1 MKFFIILACT
11 VVPISAYAVDSAQ
24 VSAAHARFSSAC
36 SIDVSRASQR
46 QRNECLAAKQNV
58 DAVSSQLNREI
69 ISSIEAKDRERQR
82 IQQEERWRQ
91 EVRQQS
97 GW

>member
-1 MKFFIILACT
+1 MKFFTILACT

-58 DAVSSQLNREI
+58 DAVREI

>member
-1 MKFFIILACT
+1 MKILVIFACT
-11 VVPISAYAVDSAQ
+11 VIPISAYAVDSAQ
-24 VSAAHARFSSAC
+24 VSAAYARFNSAC

-69 ISSIEAKDRERQR
+69 VSSIEAKDRERQR

-91 EVRQQS
+91 EVRRQG

>member
-1 MKFFIILACT
+1 MKALFILVCT
-11 VVPISAYAVDSAQ
+11 VIPVCAYAVDSAE
-24 VSAAHARFSSAC
+24 VSAAYARFNSAC
-36 SIDVSRASQR
+36 GIDVSKASQA

-69 ISSIEAKDRERQR
+69 VNSIEAKDRERQK

-91 EVRQQS
+91 EVWRQG